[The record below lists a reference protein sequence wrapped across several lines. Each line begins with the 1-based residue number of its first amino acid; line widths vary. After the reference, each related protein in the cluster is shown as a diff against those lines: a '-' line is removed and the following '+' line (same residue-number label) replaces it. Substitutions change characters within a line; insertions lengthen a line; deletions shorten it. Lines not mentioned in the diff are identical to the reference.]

1 MRSIVNTMFIAAV
14 FTVILVTQPLAYAAK
29 KVSPET
35 VDGATTVSTEEAK
48 KLFDQGI
55 TFIDVRS
62 NRDWEAGRIPG
73 AIHIELK
80 HEFNEESL
88 GAVVAKNQAVVI
100 YCNSIGCMRSSH
112 ASQKAVAWG
121 YTKIYYYR
129 LGFPDWKRAGYAIQ

>member
-1 MRSIVNTMFIAAV
+1 MPTRFKM
-14 FTVILVTQPLAYAAK
+14 LVLIFSLLLLIQPSVQAAK

-35 VDGATTVSTEEAK
+35 VNGATTVSTNEAK

-73 AIHIELK
+73 SIHLELH
-80 HEFNEESL
+80 HEFTEQSL
-88 GAVVAKNQAVVI
+88 GEVIGKDQPVVF
-100 YCNSIGCMRSSH
+100 YCNSTGCMRSSH

-121 YTKIYYYR
+121 YKRVYYYR
-129 LGFPDWKRAGYAIQ
+129 LGFPAWKQTGYAIQ

>member
-1 MRSIVNTMFIAAV
+1 MRNILHAVSIAALML
-14 FTVILVTQPLAYAAK
+14 VIYVTPSSVYAAK
-29 KVSPET
+29 KISPET
-35 VDGATTVSTEEAK
+35 VDGATTVSTQEAK
-48 KLFDQGI
+48 QLFDRGI

-80 HEFNEESL
+80 HELTDESL
-88 GAVVAKNQAVVI
+88 GAVVRKDQPVVL

-112 ASQKAVAWG
+112 ASQKAVSWG
-121 YTKIYYYR
+121 YTKVYYYR

>member
-1 MRSIVNTMFIAAV
+1 MRSIVNALFIVSV
-14 FTVILVTQPLAYAAK
+14 FTVILVTQPIAYAAK

-35 VDGATTVSTEEAK
+35 IAGATTISTEEAK

-62 NRDWEAGRIPG
+62 SRDWEAGRIPG

-80 HEFNEESL
+80 KKFNPDSL
-88 GAVVAKNQAVVI
+88 GAVVVKDQPVVI

-112 ASQKAVAWG
+112 ASEKAVAWG
-121 YTKIYYYR
+121 YTKVYYYR